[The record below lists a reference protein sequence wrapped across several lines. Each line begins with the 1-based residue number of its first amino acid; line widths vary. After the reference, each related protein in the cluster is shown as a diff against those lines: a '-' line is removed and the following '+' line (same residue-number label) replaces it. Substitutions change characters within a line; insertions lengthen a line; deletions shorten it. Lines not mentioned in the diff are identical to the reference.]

1 MKSSI
6 IAALLIYFCSC
17 DAFAQNVLL
26 KGNNTS
32 MVNLY
37 GNPKLG
43 SIALTQNPKK
53 QITNYTAQG
62 YKLLLYFGKDKSEAQ
77 KTKTDFGRSHSG
89 IGVGI
94 QFSSPN
100 YSVKAGDFEK
110 RDEAQSFLESIQT
123 SYPNAVIV
131 SDQINI
137 TVK

>member
-1 MKSSI
+1 MNQVLMKFFI
-6 IAALLIYFCSC
+6 IAALLVCFCSYE
-17 DAFAQNVLL
+17 AFSQNVLL

-43 SIALTQNPKK
+43 SIPLTQNPKN

-62 YKLLLYFGKDKSEAQ
+62 YKVLLYFGNDRSLAQ
-77 KTKTDFGRSHSG
+77 KIKTDLGRSHSK
-89 IGVGI
+89 INVGI

-110 RDEAQSFLESIQT
+110 REEAQSFLESIQA
-123 SYPNAVIV
+123 SYPNAV
-131 SDQINI
+131 
-137 TVK
+137 